1 MKIIKEIVENINDE
15 IEGAEHYATLGT
27 KYKDDDKILADNYVK
42 MAEAELTHVNS
53 LHDQVVRIIKAWQ
66 AKGNETPP
74 AMAAIWDWQHGMQVD
89 KVARI
94 KTLIQMYYGK

>member
-15 IEGAEHYATLGT
+15 IEGAEHYAMLGT

-74 AMAAIWDWQHGMQVD
+74 AMAAVYEYTHQNQID

-94 KTLIQMYYGK
+94 KVLIQMYYGK